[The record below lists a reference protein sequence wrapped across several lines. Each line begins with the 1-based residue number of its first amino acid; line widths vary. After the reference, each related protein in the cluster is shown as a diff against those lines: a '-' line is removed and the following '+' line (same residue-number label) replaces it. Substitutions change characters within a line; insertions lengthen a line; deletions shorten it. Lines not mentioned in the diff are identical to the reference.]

1 MKRNRCKAYISR
13 LSDLAW
19 SVDLVFKRT
28 SLFRF
33 ALGDAFRDADSTGG
47 ADEAAQVAAHTL
59 GAHEMGLAV
68 IAEGDGLVST
78 VHTRNIAP
86 ATADAFVGVED
97 GEDYSIAVQVVGR
110 NKAGKPLSHQGGEF
124 GNASASHV
132 VLKTQL
138 QVIDDAIT
146 VLHHSGAHLQVAAA
160 QLDELKRVLPGL
172 NATDTAQF

>member
-1 MKRNRCKAYISR
+1 MKRDCYKPYTSR

-68 IAEGDGLVST
+68 IAEGYSLVST
-78 VHTRNIAP
+78 VHTGDIAS
-86 ATADAFVGVED
+86 AAADALVGVED

-110 NKAGKPLSHQGGEF
+110 NKAGKPLSH
-124 GNASASHV
+124 
-132 VLKTQL
+132 
-138 QVIDDAIT
+138 
-146 VLHHSGAHLQVAAA
+146 
-160 QLDELKRVLPGL
+160 
-172 NATDTAQF
+172 